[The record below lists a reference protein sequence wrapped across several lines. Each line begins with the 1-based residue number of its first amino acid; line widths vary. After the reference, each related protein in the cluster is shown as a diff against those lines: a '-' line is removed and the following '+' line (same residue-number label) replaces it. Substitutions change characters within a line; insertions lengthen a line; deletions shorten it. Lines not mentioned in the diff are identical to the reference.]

1 MHDKLKNED
10 SIKDVNNKL
19 NEYFDLESLNIDEIS
34 DSFDYNDE
42 SKK

>member
-34 DSFDYNDE
+34 DSVDYNDE